1 MKERTLSSPNFP
13 PLVLCDIPWRYAT
26 SKSYTL
32 IGNTNSFVGDIS
44 CGSLYLR
51 FLCHRSLLG
60 RSDVRSNM
68 CFVNGAVALS
78 LLCHANFSH
87 SVSVLRRVSVGDIG
101 SRVEVLRPNG

>member
-51 FLCHRSLLG
+51 F
-60 RSDVRSNM
+60 
-68 CFVNGAVALS
+68 
-78 LLCHANFSH
+78 
-87 SVSVLRRVSVGDIG
+87 
-101 SRVEVLRPNG
+101 